1 MKPIVAIVGR
11 PNVGK
16 STLFN
21 CLIGR
26 RKAIVKDEPGVTRDL
41 NYADVIER
49 GMVFTLI
56 DTGGFEPTPPRP
68 MGTDFKSV
76 PRKGGRGDLAILAKV
91 REQALLAIEE
101 ADVIVFLMDARDGFL
116 PSDRDVAD
124 ILRKSG
130 KPIIYAVTKVDTS
143 KQEQGL
149 SDFFSLGMENLFPL
163 SAEQGRGVDELL
175 DKIISLIPK
184 TPLKEEKEERIKL
197 AVVGR
202 PNVGKSSLVNRFLG
216 YERVVVS
223 DIPGTTRDAIDTPF
237 NYNKRNYLLIDTAG
251 IRKKARIGMTLEQY
265 SVISAVKSI
274 ERCDI
279 ALLIIDAAAGI
290 TEQDEKIAGLIYE
303 RGKGCII
310 VVNKWDLPKKET
322 NTAKEYAERIKWK
335 VKFLQFAPIIFVS
348 ALTGQRV
355 FKILE
360 FVEEVLTQ
368 LSKRI
373 PTAQLNKF
381 FNTFNKHHQPPLYKG
396 KPLKVYYITQTDIK
410 PPTFVGFANYPEGI
424 HFSYERF
431 LINQMR
437 EVFGLDK
444 VTIRFYFRKR

>member
-1 MKPIVAIVGR
+1 MKPIIAIVGR

-21 CLIGR
+21 RIIGR

-41 NYADVIER
+41 NYADVVER
-49 GMVFTLI
+49 GRVFTLV
-56 DTGGFEPTPPRP
+56 DTGGFEPASKET
-68 MGTDFKSV
+68 
-76 PRKGGRGDLAILAKV
+76 ILTKV

-101 ADVIVFLMDARDGFL
+101 ADVIVFLMDGRGGLL

-130 KPIIYAVTKVDTS
+130 NPVIYAVNKIDTF

-149 SDFFSLGMENLFPL
+149 SDFFNLGMENLFPV
-163 SAEQGRGVDELL
+163 SAEQGRGIDELL

-184 TPLKEEKEERIKL
+184 AAVQEEGERIKL

-202 PNVGKSSLVNRFLG
+202 PNVGKSSIVNRLLG
-216 YERVVVS
+216 FERVMIS
-223 DIPGTTRDAIDTPF
+223 AIPGTTRDAIDTPF
-237 NYNKRNYLLIDTAG
+237 NYNKKKYLLIDTAG
-251 IRKKARIGMTLEQY
+251 IRKKARIGRTLEKY
-265 SVISAVKSI
+265 SVMSAMRSI

-279 ALLIIDAAAGI
+279 ALLIIDAMAGM
-290 TEQDEKIAGLIYE
+290 TEQDEKIAGLICE

-310 VVNKWDLPKKET
+310 VVNKWDLPEKET
-322 NTAKEYAERIKWK
+322 NTAKEYTELIRWK
-335 VKFLQFAPIIFVS
+335 AKFLQFAPIIFVS

-360 FVEEVLTQ
+360 TAEVALSQ
-368 LSKRI
+368 LQKRI
-373 PTAQLNKF
+373 PTSQLNKF
-381 FNTFNKHHQPPLYKG
+381 FTEFNRRHQPPIYKG
-396 KPLKVYYITQTDIK
+396 KSVKVYYITQTDVK
-410 PPTFVGFANYPEGI
+410 PPTFVAFVNFPEGI

-431 LINQMR
+431 LVNRIR
-437 EVFGLDK
+437 EAFGLDK
-444 VTIRFYFRKR
+444 VPIRLYFRKR